1 MCGYVV
7 EPPHRA
13 ERTAGESAAIR
24 GDASPPEGVVSR
36 FGYLMSR
43 KKLTS
48 KQHAFF
54 QYLSGFVRESGVWPT
69 YREIVENFDYRSPNS
84 VTQNLQALHKKGY
97 LRRDG
102 DGYHLVDDK
111 PANGEAGIP
120 VRGIISAGQ
129 LQEAVEAN
137 LGTISLEM
145 LFPNL
150 DRIYAIRVA
159 GQSMTGAE
167 IEDGDYVLLIDDD
180 IPNGGIGA
188 VLYNGETSLKRIY
201 YDQDG
206 LRLEPANDEY
216 SDIYIKPDIFEEV
229 RILGRYVGHVNQNG
243 IFKRSNGR
251 R

>member
-1 MCGYVV
+1 M
-7 EPPHRA
+7 A
-13 ERTAGESAAIR
+13 
-24 GDASPPEGVVSR
+24 
-36 FGYLMSR
+36 
-43 KKLTS
+43 
-48 KQHAFF
+48 
-54 QYLSGFVRESGVWPT
+54 
-69 YREIVENFDYRSPNS
+69 
-84 VTQNLQALHKKGY
+84 
-97 LRRDG
+97 
-102 DGYHLVDDK
+102 
-111 PANGEAGIP
+111 
-120 VRGIISAGQ
+120 SAGQ

-159 GQSMTGAE
+159 GQSMTGAD

-188 VLYNGETSLKRIY
+188 VLYNGETSLKRIF
-201 YDQDG
+201 YDQEG
-206 LRLEPANDEY
+206 LRLEPANDES

-229 RILGRYVGHVNQNG
+229 RILGRYVGHVNKNG

>member
-1 MCGYVV
+1 MNQSASISDGSLS
-7 EPPHRA
+7 P
-13 ERTAGESAAIR
+13 ES
-24 GDASPPEGVVSR
+24 GVSS

-69 YREIVENFDYRSPNS
+69 YREIVDYFDYRSPNS
-84 VTQNLQALHKKGY
+84 VTQNLQALYKKGY
-97 LRRDG
+97 LERDG
-102 DGYHLVDDK
+102 DGYHLVADK
-111 PANGEAGIP
+111 QSNGESCIP

-159 GQSMTGAE
+159 GQSMIGAE

-188 VLYNGETSLKRIY
+188 VLYNGETSLKRIF
-201 YDQDG
+201 YDQEG
-206 LRLEPANDEY
+206 LRLEPANEEY

-229 RILGRYVGHVNQNG
+229 RILGRYVGHVNKNG